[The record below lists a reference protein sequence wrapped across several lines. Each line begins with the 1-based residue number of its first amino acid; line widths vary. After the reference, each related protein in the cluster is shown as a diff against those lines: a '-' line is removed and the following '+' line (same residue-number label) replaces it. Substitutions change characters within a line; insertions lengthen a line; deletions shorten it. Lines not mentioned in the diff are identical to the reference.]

1 VESEVRQRLRA
12 KSDEVLAEADRLD
25 AIERTLDALPEG
37 SHEIVQTAE
46 HAEGQA
52 ARLREVAAEDEAMT
66 RKLAQQVAEEVGEQ
80 DADPKRQKR

>member
-1 VESEVRQRLRA
+1 MRA

-37 SHEIVQTAE
+37 SQEIVETAQ

-52 ARLREVAAEDEAMT
+52 ARLREVAAEDRVMT
-66 RKLAQQVAEEVGEQ
+66 REVVEQ
-80 DADPKRQKR
+80 DADPTRQKG

>member
-1 VESEVRQRLRA
+1 VESETRRRLRK

-37 SHEIVQTAE
+37 SSEIVQTAE

-52 ARLREVAAEDEAMT
+52 ARLREVAAEDGAMT
-66 RKLAQQVAEEVGEQ
+66 REVAEQAVDSEPT
-80 DADPKRQKR
+80 PKK